1 MGKSKEYNSVKK
13 ILLSCVNESELK
25 NGLLVANQFG
35 KKYGITESSEEYE
48 QISTIIDMVRE
59 RNRRLNESKP
69 SSTRSEFKI
78 AAGQTGV
85 KDLMNLKFESE
96 EELSKKH
103 EVSID
108 DIKKEIEVGTDI
120 EKEHKDTLEYI
131 KNNPDASLE
140 DVARKIAMDHIREKC
155 DYYTNPEDGVIAIEK
170 NAEGGDEIE
179 EATSAGSSG
188 QYTGLFSGEKG
199 GEDVIKRDI
208 HKTPTASAGGMTN
221 KINKP
226 IGKINT
232 LNVESKVFK
241 KKDIVSEAGDYS
253 AMVGQYDTP
262 GWGNSSFMLTKP
274 KKGKKGKARVRK
286 GNDFK
291 KTYDYDTGSSTFVK
305 IKDKCKKFPYCN
317 QSPEA
322 IKTSKTPF
330 KNESVDEGVKD
341 MLPKKEKIKQSW
353 QNLVSI
359 ARREGK
365 ETTIAAGILKK
376 IITNKDVTDEEI
388 KYLKSQSGDVL
399 KLLAMASLGVT
410 LSTLIN
416 KGLSKWGISLLPKDQ
431 GSLEKEDDDDDK
443 EKIVENIARK
453 TGKSKKYVHSLINRY
468 L

>member
-1 MGKSKEYNSVKK
+1 MSKSKEFNKLKK
-13 ILLSCVNESELK
+13 VLLTCVNESELK
-25 NGLLVANQFG
+25 NGLLVANQFAR
-35 KKYGITESSEEYE
+35 KYKITESTEEYD
-48 QISTIIDMVRE
+48 QISTVIDMVRE
-59 RNRRLNESKP
+59 RNKRLNESQP
-69 SSTRSEFKI
+69 SSTRREFEI

-85 KDLMNLKFESE
+85 KDIMNLKFESE

-103 EVSID
+103 EVSIE
-108 DIKKEIEVGTDI
+108 DIKKEIELGTDI

-155 DYYTNPEDGVIAIEK
+155 DYYSNPEDGIIAIEK
-170 NAEGGDEIE
+170 GVEEELE
-179 EATSAGSSG
+179 EATSASSSG
-188 QYTGLFSGEKG
+188 QYTGLFSGEQG
-199 GEDVIKRDI
+199 GEDIIKRDI
-208 HKTPTASAGGMTN
+208 HKTPTADAGGMTN

-232 LNVESKVFK
+232 VKSESFVLK
-241 KKDIVSEAGDYS
+241 KKDVLNEAGDYT

-317 QSPEA
+317 QSPDA
-322 IKTSKTPF
+322 IQTSKTQF
-330 KNESVDEGVKD
+330 KNETVEEGLKD
-341 MLPKKEKIKQSW
+341 MLPKKESIKQSW
-353 QNLVSI
+353 KNLI
-359 ARREGK
+359 DTAKREGK
-365 ETTIAAGILKK
+365 ETKIAAGILRK
-376 IITNKDVTDEEI
+376 IITNEEVSE
-388 KYLKSQSGDVL
+388 KERQFLKSQSGDVL
-399 KLLAMASLGVT
+399 RLLAMATIGVT

-416 KGLSKWGISLLPKDQ
+416 KGLSKYGISLLPKDQ
-431 GSLEKEDDDDDK
+431 GDLNNDDK
-443 EKIVENIARK
+443 EELVESVARK
-453 TGKSKKYVHSLINRY
+453 TGKSKKYVRSLISRY

>member
-1 MGKSKEYNSVKK
+1 MSKSKEFNRLKK
-13 ILLSCVNESELK
+13 VLLSCVNESELK
-25 NGLLVANQFG
+25 NGLLVANQFAR
-35 KKYGITESSEEYE
+35 KYKVTESTEEYD
-48 QISTIIDMVRE
+48 QISTVIDMVRE
-59 RNRRLNESKP
+59 RNKRLNESQP
-69 SSTRSEFKI
+69 SSTRREFEI

-85 KDLMNLKFESE
+85 KDIMNLKFESE

-103 EVSID
+103 EVSIE
-108 DIKKEIEVGTDI
+108 DIKKEIELGTDI

-155 DYYTNPEDGVIAIEK
+155 DYYSNPEDGIIAIEK
-170 NAEGGDEIE
+170 GAEEELE
-179 EATSAGSSG
+179 EATSASSSG
-188 QYTGLFSGEKG
+188 QYTGLFSGEEG
-199 GEDVIKRDI
+199 GEDIIKRDI
-208 HKTPTASAGGMTN
+208 HKTPTADAGGMTN

-232 LNVESKVFK
+232 VKSESFVLK
-241 KKDIVSEAGDYS
+241 KKDVLNEAGDYT

-317 QSPEA
+317 QSPDA
-322 IKTSKTPF
+322 IQTSKTQF

-341 MLPKKEKIKQSW
+341 MLPKKESIKQSW
-353 QNLVSI
+353 KNLVDT
-359 ARREGK
+359 AKREGK
-365 ETTIAAGILKK
+365 ETKIAAGILRK
-376 IITNKDVTDEEI
+376 IITNEEVSE
-388 KYLKSQSGDVL
+388 KEKQFLKSQSGDVL
-399 KLLAMASLGVT
+399 RLLAMATIGVT

-416 KGLSKWGISLLPKDQ
+416 KGLSKYGISLLPKDQ
-431 GSLEKEDDDDDK
+431 GDLNNDDK
-443 EKIVENIARK
+443 EELVESVARK
-453 TGKSKKYVHSLINRY
+453 TGKSKKYVHSLISRY